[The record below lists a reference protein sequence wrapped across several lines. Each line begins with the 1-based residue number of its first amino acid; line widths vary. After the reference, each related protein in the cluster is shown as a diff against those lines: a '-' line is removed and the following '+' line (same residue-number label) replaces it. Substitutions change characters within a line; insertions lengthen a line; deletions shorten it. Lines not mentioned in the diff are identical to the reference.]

1 MRIDIESRKLN
12 LLIIPNQDPLSSVI
26 LIGLDGFSK
35 YANINP
41 DIADMLP
48 IVIFDIVITRAI
60 ISCRET
66 KYHSDRKNTLH
77 DVSVTY
83 VIFAN
88 VTLREKFHVL
98 ENTFAEP

>member
-1 MRIDIESRKLN
+1 M
-12 LLIIPNQDPLSSVI
+12 IIPNQDPLSSVI

-60 ISCRET
+60 ISCRKT

>member
-1 MRIDIESRKLN
+1 MIW
-12 LLIIPNQDPLSSVI
+12 
-26 LIGLDGFSK
+26 LDGFSK

-60 ISCRET
+60 ISCRKT
-66 KYHSDRKNTLH
+66 KYHSDRKNTLYG
-77 DVSVTY
+77 VSIPY

-88 VTLREKFHVL
+88 VTMRKRFHVL
-98 ENTFAEP
+98 ENTFAEPWMRF

>member
-12 LLIIPNQDPLSSVI
+12 LLIIPNQDPLSIVI

-48 IVIFDIVITRAI
+48 VVIFDIVITRAI
-60 ISCRET
+60 ISCRKT
-66 KYHSDRKNTLH
+66 NM
-77 DVSVTY
+77 
-83 VIFAN
+83 I
-88 VTLREKFHVL
+88 
-98 ENTFAEP
+98 

>member
-1 MRIDIESRKLN
+1 MIW
-12 LLIIPNQDPLSSVI
+12 
-26 LIGLDGFSK
+26 LDGFSK

-60 ISCRET
+60 ISCRKT
-66 KYHSDRKNTLH
+66 KYDYDRKNTLYG
-77 DVSVTY
+77 VSVPC

-88 VTLREKFHVL
+88 VTMRERFHVL

>member
-1 MRIDIESRKLN
+1 M
-12 LLIIPNQDPLSSVI
+12 IIPNQDPLSSVI

-48 IVIFDIVITRAI
+48 VVIFDIVMTRAI
-60 ISCRET
+60 MSCRKT
-66 KYHSDRKNTLH
+66 KSHSDRKNTLYG
-77 DVSVTY
+77 VLVPY

-88 VTLREKFHVL
+88 VTTRERFHVL

>member
-60 ISCRET
+60 ISCRKT
-66 KYHSDRKNTLH
+66 KYDSDRKNT
-77 DVSVTY
+77 
-83 VIFAN
+83 
-88 VTLREKFHVL
+88 
-98 ENTFAEP
+98 